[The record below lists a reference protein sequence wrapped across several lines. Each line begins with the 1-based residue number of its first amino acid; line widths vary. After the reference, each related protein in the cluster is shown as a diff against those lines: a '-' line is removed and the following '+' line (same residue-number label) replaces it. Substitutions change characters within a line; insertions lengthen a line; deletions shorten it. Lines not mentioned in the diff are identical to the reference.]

1 MESLGPGPLSLGERE
16 STGSRRARQ
25 TFSEFRR
32 YDVIGNPVMINAYG
46 EGIPGNGRRFA
57 QGAMVERLMGPRK
70 ELQVVVP
77 CGGAGHSKIGA
88 PTATGCCGEQCWG
101 ASRVF
106 WGQC

>member
-1 MESLGPGPLSLGERE
+1 
-16 STGSRRARQ
+16 
-25 TFSEFRR
+25 
-32 YDVIGNPVMINAYG
+32 MINAYG

-106 WGQC
+106 WVNVENAEEVSWQLQRSQ